1 MRRRLFCCL
10 FYFLS
15 VFPVFAQETDV
26 PVWWETVLGYTRL
39 PIGRMQETLQA
50 ACELITTK
58 SLTPVTASQL
68 AFASVKS
75 LSTIDQKI
83 GVMKDGKR
91 VLILADGKIL
101 KSFSA
106 PADDNCADWTRL
118 TLAAAVEARPYSQKA
133 QTADAEEFFNIFL
146 NAALETI
153 DSYSHYAGVDPAE
166 LTPLK
171 KPAGIGISYRRVGK
185 YLEITEIL
193 PGGSAAHSD
202 LAVGDR
208 ISAIGGKAV
217 TDLSRVQVLN
227 LLRGEEGSDIFLTLR
242 KDGKTQQRTLKR
254 AQMSASPVTYFFDE
268 KDKLMTIRISA
279 FSEKTVAGLKATLH
293 KAAQLK
299 TAGLIIDLRSNT
311 GGLLKEAVLAAD
323 LFLPENLLMIKT
335 KGRLEQT
342 QQEYI
347 STTKKNR
354 PVYPIVI
361 LTDSKTA
368 SSAEF
373 FAGVLQEYRHAVIIG
388 TPTYGKGV
396 IQANDPLPGGGQL
409 YLTWAQF
416 YLPSG
421 YSPQTYGL
429 YPNICMSGKT
439 LLSLDS
445 LPPAKTQ
452 LKPWRTG
459 TNAFK
464 RKALA
469 ACPPQPRKDNPADD
483 EAARQ
488 LLLDPARYERALT
501 YFSLDSMEK

>member
-1 MRRRLFCCL
+1 M
-10 FYFLS
+10 
-15 VFPVFAQETDV
+15 
-26 PVWWETVLGYTRL
+26 
-39 PIGRMQETLQA
+39 
-50 ACELITTK
+50 
-58 SLTPVTASQL
+58 
-68 AFASVKS
+68 
-75 LSTIDQKI
+75 
-83 GVMKDGKR
+83 
-91 VLILADGKIL
+91 
-101 KSFSA
+101 
-106 PADDNCADWTRL
+106 
-118 TLAAAVEARPYSQKA
+118 
-133 QTADAEEFFNIFL
+133 
-146 NAALETI
+146 
-153 DSYSHYAGVDPAE
+153 
-166 LTPLK
+166 
-171 KPAGIGISYRRVGK
+171 
-185 YLEITEIL
+185 
-193 PGGSAAHSD
+193 
-202 LAVGDR
+202 
-208 ISAIGGKAV
+208 
-217 TDLSRVQVLN
+217 N
-227 LLRGEEGSDIFLTLR
+227 LLRGEEGSDIFLPLR

-254 AQMSASPVTYFFDE
+254 TQVSASPVTYFFDE
-268 KDKLMTIRISA
+268 KDRLMTIRISA
-279 FSEKTVAGLKATLH
+279 FTEKTVSGLKATLY
-293 KAAQLK
+293 KAKQLK

-323 LFLPENLLMIKT
+323 LFLPDNLLMIKT

-342 QQEYI
+342 EQQYI
-347 STTKKNR
+347 STPKKNR

-396 IQANDPLPGGGQL
+396 IQANDSLPGGGQL

-429 YPNICMSGKT
+429 YPNICTSGIT
-439 LLSLDS
+439 LLTLDR

-459 TNAFK
+459 TEAFK

-488 LLLDPARYERALT
+488 LLLNPARYERALT
-501 YFSLDSMEK
+501 YFSLDSTEK

>member
-1 MRRRLFCCL
+1 MRRCFSCCL

-15 VFPVFAQETDV
+15 VFPVFAQETNV
-26 PVWWETVLGYTRL
+26 PVWWETVLGYTQL

-50 ACELITTK
+50 ACDLITTK

-83 GVMKDGKR
+83 NVMKDGKR

-106 PADDNCADWTRL
+106 PADEDCANWTRL
-118 TLAAAVEARPYSQKA
+118 TLAAAVAARPYSPKA
-133 QTADAEEFFNIFL
+133 QKADAEEFFNIFL
-146 NAALETI
+146 NAALGTI
-153 DSYSHYAGVDPAE
+153 DSYSHYAGPDPAE
-166 LTPLK
+166 PLALK
-171 KPAGIGISYRRVGK
+171 KPAGIGIAYRRIGK
-185 YLEITEIL
+185 YLEITDIL

-208 ISAIGGKAV
+208 ISAIDGKEV
-217 TDLSRVQVLN
+217 TELSRIQILN
-227 LLRGEEGSDIFLTLR
+227 LLRGEDGSEIFLTLR

-254 AQMSASPVTYFFDE
+254 TQVSASPVTYFFDE
-268 KDKLMTIRISA
+268 KDRLMTIRISA
-279 FSEKTVAGLKATLH
+279 FTEKTVSGLKATLY
-293 KAAQLK
+293 KAKQLK

-342 QQEYI
+342 EQQYT
-347 STTKKNR
+347 STPKKNR
-354 PVYPIVI
+354 PVYPIAV

-373 FAGVLQEYRHAVIIG
+373 FAGVLQEYRHAVIVG

-396 IQANDPLPGGGQL
+396 IQANDPLPDGGQI

-429 YPNICMSGKT
+429 YPNICTSGKT
-439 LLSLDS
+439 LLTLD
-445 LPPAKTQ
+445 PPPVAQTQ

-459 TNAFK
+459 TYKFK
-464 RKALA
+464 RKALMS
-469 ACPPQPRKDNPADD
+469 CPPQSRKDNPADD
-483 EAARQ
+483 EIARE
-488 LLLDPARYERALT
+488 LLLDHDRYERSLT
-501 YFSLDSMEK
+501 YFSLDSAEK

>member
-1 MRRRLFCCL
+1 
-10 FYFLS
+10 
-15 VFPVFAQETDV
+15 
-26 PVWWETVLGYTRL
+26 
-39 PIGRMQETLQA
+39 
-50 ACELITTK
+50 
-58 SLTPVTASQL
+58 
-68 AFASVKS
+68 
-75 LSTIDQKI
+75 
-83 GVMKDGKR
+83 
-91 VLILADGKIL
+91 
-101 KSFSA
+101 
-106 PADDNCADWTRL
+106 
-118 TLAAAVEARPYSQKA
+118 
-133 QTADAEEFFNIFL
+133 
-146 NAALETI
+146 
-153 DSYSHYAGVDPAE
+153 
-166 LTPLK
+166 
-171 KPAGIGISYRRVGK
+171 
-185 YLEITEIL
+185 
-193 PGGSAAHSD
+193 
-202 LAVGDR
+202 
-208 ISAIGGKAV
+208 
-217 TDLSRVQVLN
+217 
-227 LLRGEEGSDIFLTLR
+227 
-242 KDGKTQQRTLKR
+242 
-254 AQMSASPVTYFFDE
+254 MSASPVTYFFDE

-459 TNAFK
+459 TNALNAK
-464 RKALA
+464 LW
-469 ACPPQPRKDNPADD
+469 P
-483 EAARQ
+483 
-488 LLLDPARYERALT
+488 PARPSRAKTIRPTTKPRGSFCWIPPVMNAL
-501 YFSLDSMEK
+501 

>member
-1 MRRRLFCCL
+1 MRRYLSRCL
-10 FYFLS
+10 LYFLS
-15 VFPVFAQETDV
+15 VFPAAAQETNV
-26 PVWWETVLGYTRL
+26 PVWWESVLGYTQL

-50 ACELITTK
+50 ACDLITTK
-58 SLTPVTASQL
+58 SLTPVTASRL

-83 GVMKDGKR
+83 NVMKDGKR

-106 PADDNCADWTRL
+106 PADEDCANWTRL
-118 TLAAAVEARPYSQKA
+118 TLAAAVEARPYSPKA

-146 NAALETI
+146 NAALETV

-166 LTPLK
+166 LEPLK
-171 KPAGIGISYRRVGK
+171 KPAGIGISYRRIGK

-193 PGGSAAHSD
+193 PGGAAAHSD

-254 AQMSASPVTYFFDE
+254 TPVSASPVTYFFDE
-268 KDKLMTIRISA
+268 KDRLMTIRISA
-279 FSEKTVAGLKATLH
+279 FTEKTVAGLKSTLY
-293 KAAQLK
+293 KAGQLK
-299 TAGLIIDLRSNT
+299 AAGLIIDLRSNT

-335 KGRLEQT
+335 KGRAAET
-342 QQEYI
+342 GQEYV
-347 STTKKNR
+347 STPKKNR

-429 YPNICMSGKT
+429 YPNICTSGIT
-439 LLSLDS
+439 LLTLDS
-445 LPPAKTQ
+445 LPSAQTQ

-459 TNAFK
+459 TEAFK

-488 LLLDPARYERALT
+488 LLLNPARYERALT
-501 YFSLDSMEK
+501 YFSLDSTEK